1 MNLIFVKK
9 DMKKSL
15 LLALAFILSTTIFS
29 QGSYEI
35 LVATDFDG
43 KVTTGSI
50 ENLIAEIR
58 KGKPVRVGWQL
69 DFDGDKNSDFDH
81 WVNADFI
88 TILGGHVFTQI
99 ETIFIQGPN
108 PKIPQVEIY
117 PSTSQWTALIG
128 TNGKLLNRF
137 IMDDP
142 PPIYDEKGNEIDN
155 TKMKER
161 FAERRKVDTWKVATF
176 WSVMN

>member
-1 MNLIFVKK
+1 
-9 DMKKSL
+9 MKKSL
-15 LLALAFILSTTIFS
+15 IILLAFIFNTTLFS

-69 DFDGDKNSDFDH
+69 DFDGDKKPDFDH

-88 TILGGHVFTQI
+88 TILGGHVFTQL

-108 PKIPQVEIY
+108 PCLLY
-117 PSTSQWTALIG
+117 TSPSP
-128 TNGKLLNRF
+128 R
-137 IMDDP
+137 D
-142 PPIYDEKGNEIDN
+142 
-155 TKMKER
+155 
-161 FAERRKVDTWKVATF
+161 ATL
-176 WSVMN
+176 SRMPSSA